1 MQYESW
7 FRGALGVLFVASMI
21 VGSPAAVQAQAS
33 GEVTNEPG
41 APDVPFPEPVV
52 EQLYAAA
59 VAAGLEERQV
69 VETAF
74 GALVARLEASAL
86 RQIYADAV
94 RSGGEWPATVRQSL
108 RTISHRREVW
118 EEWPTESANILY
130 AMSIASG
137 AEPDSVLR
145 ERLFSI
151 LDRESLVREGLSRVQ
166 QPFCDASCGPDDPE
180 HPLNIYE
187 TDIYHEWL
195 GWYEHVFY
203 GGPAPDVL
211 ITLDEEAINKL
222 ADGACEVMKAVST
235 VGSIAD
241 VVRIVKENPLEAKVW
256 KKKIVKWFAKVGVKF
271 TVSQV
276 TGVGAFLNAAAA
288 LCMLTE

>member
-1 MQYESW
+1 MQYESG
-7 FRGALGVLFVASMI
+7 FHRALGALFFASMI
-21 VGSPAAVQAQAS
+21 AGSPAAVHTQAS
-33 GEVTNEPG
+33 GEVTHPPG
-41 APDVPFPEPVV
+41 APNVPLPEPVL

-59 VAAGLEERQV
+59 VAAGFEERQV
-69 VETAF
+69 VEANF
-74 GALVARLEASAL
+74 RALVVRLEASAL

-108 RTISHRREVW
+108 RTIGHRREVW
-118 EEWPTESANILY
+118 EEWPTGSANLLY
-130 AMSIASG
+130 AMSIVSG
-137 AEPDSVLR
+137 AEPNSVLR

-166 QPFCDASCGPDDPE
+166 QPFWDASCGPDDPE

-187 TDIYHEWL
+187 TDIYYEWL
-195 GWYEHVFY
+195 GWHEHVFY

-222 ADGACEVMKAVST
+222 ADGACEVMKAVSAVGT
-235 VGSIAD
+235 VAD
-241 VVRIVKENPLEAKVW
+241 VVRIIKENPLEAKAW
-256 KKKIVKWFAKVGVKF
+256 KKKIVKWLAKAGIKL

-276 TGVGAFLNAAAA
+276 TGVGGILNAAAA